1 MPTSSPSHRSL
12 PLALL
17 AALFAL
23 LVLASTAHARELYV
37 GNYEANTVSVLDAAT
52 GAPIGA
58 PIPTG
63 EPSGPFTLAISPDGR
78 RVYTANFDD
87 DSISAIDT
95 QTKALVGA
103 PIPVGEGPIGIAISR
118 DGTVGYVANS
128 DDNTVSVVNL
138 VAGTVVGAPIPVPG
152 VGGRP
157 MNPILTPDGKK
168 LYVPYSGGGGTVVV
182 IDTATHQVIGT
193 PIPTGSDPYMG
204 AVTPDGSRVFVGDV
218 DGAEVY
224 AIDTATDQLIGG
236 PIPVGE
242 GPAGIAISPDGTRA
256 YVAGLSSETIEVL
269 DTQAL
274 VPLGTIKGAGEA
286 EFAALT
292 PDGRRGF
299 VSHYSEGA
307 VQMFDPLG
315 GQVLGAP
322 IATGDGASGLAVVP
336 NQPPVAA
343 PFSAPAKIRPGV
355 AATFDAAGSTDPDG
369 SVAGFAWGFGEG
381 ATAAVPT
388 PQVSHVFARPGLYD
402 VTLTLTDNEGCSTAY
417 VFTGETAYCNG
428 SPVATTALRVS
439 VAFPGVRVK
448 CPKGAKPGGCKIRL
462 QAVAWK
468 GKGKNRRLKAQS
480 AKAGKKL
487 KAGKVWIASLKPKK
501 AARNKL
507 ARAKK
512 ILVRE
517 TRTIDGEKRTRV
529 RKLKV
534 VR

>member
-1 MPTSSPSHRSL
+1 M
-12 PLALL
+12 
-17 AALFAL
+17 L
-23 LVLASTAHARELYV
+23 LVLAPTALARELYV

-52 GAPIGA
+52 GVPIGA

-63 EPSGPFTLAISPDGR
+63 EPSGPFTLAISPDGK
-78 RVYTANFDD
+78 RVYTANFED
-87 DSISAIDT
+87 DSISTIDT
-95 QTKALVGA
+95 QTKTLVGA
-103 PIPVGEGPIGIAISR
+103 PIPVGEGPIGIAISP
-118 DGTVGYVANS
+118 DGTLGYVGNS

-138 VAGTVVGAPIPVPG
+138 VTGTVVGEPILIPG
-152 VGGRP
+152 IGGRP

-168 LYVPYSGGGGTVVV
+168 LYVPYSGGGGTVAV

-193 PIPTGSDPYMG
+193 PIPTGEDPYMG
-204 AVTPDGSRVFVGDV
+204 AVTPDGRRVFVGDV
-218 DGAEVY
+218 GGAEVY

-242 GPAGIAISPDGTRA
+242 SPAGIAISPDGTRA
-256 YVAGLSSETIEVL
+256 YVASLGSETIGVL

-274 VPLGTIKGAGEA
+274 APIGTIKGAGEA

-299 VSHYSEGA
+299 VSHFSEGA

-315 GQVLGAP
+315 AQLLGAP
-322 IATGDGASGLAVVP
+322 IPTGDGASGLAVVP
-336 NQPPVAA
+336 NQPPVAVLSV
-343 PFSAPAKIRPGV
+343 PKNRIRPGV
-355 AATFDAAGSTDPDG
+355 KATFSAGGSIDPDG
-369 SVAGFAWGFGEG
+369 TIAGYGWAFGDDG
-381 ATAAVPT
+381 TATVPT
-388 PQVSHVFARPGLYD
+388 PEAGHVFARPGVYN
-402 VTLTLTDNEGCSTAY
+402 VTVTLTDNEGCSTAY

-428 SPVATTALRVS
+428 SSVAAKTLQVS
-439 VAFPGVRVK
+439 VAFPGVRAK
-448 CPKGAKPGGCKIRL
+448 CPKSAKPGRCTIQL

-468 GKGKNRRLKAQS
+468 GKGKNRRLKPLS

-487 KAGKVWIASLKPKK
+487 KPGKTWIASLKPKK

-507 ARAKK
+507 AKAKK

>member
-1 MPTSSPSHRSL
+1 MPTCSPSHQSL
-12 PLALL
+12 PFALL
-17 AALFAL
+17 AALVAL
-23 LVLASTAHARELYV
+23 CALASTAHARELYV

-63 EPSGPFTLAISPDGR
+63 DPSGPFTLAISPDGR
-78 RVYTANFDD
+78 RVYTANYDAGT
-87 DSISAIDT
+87 ISAIDT
-95 QTKALVGA
+95 QTKALAGA

-118 DGTVGYVANS
+118 DGTLGYVGNS
-128 DDNTVSVVNL
+128 DDGTVSVVNL

-152 VGGRP
+152 SGGRP

-168 LYVPYSGGGGTVVV
+168 LYVPYSGGGEAVTV
-182 IDTATHQVIGT
+182 IDTATRQVIGA
-193 PIPTGSDPYMG
+193 PIPTGNDPYMG
-204 AVTPDGSRVFVGDV
+204 AVTPDGRRVFVGDV
-218 DGAEVY
+218 GGAAVY
-224 AIDTATDQLIGG
+224 VIDTATDQLVGA
-236 PIPVGE
+236 PIPVGDR
-242 GPAGIAISPDGTRA
+242 PAGIAISPDGTRA
-256 YVAGLSSETIEVL
+256 YVASLESETVDVI

-299 VSHYSEGA
+299 VSHFSEGA

-315 GQVLGAP
+315 VQLLGDP
-322 IATGDGASGLAVVP
+322 IPTGDGASGLAAVP

-343 PFSAPAKIRPGV
+343 FSAPVRIRPGV
-355 AATFDAAGSTDPDG
+355 ATTFDAAGSTDPDG
-369 SVAGFAWGFGEG
+369 SVAGFAWGFGDG
-381 ATAAVPT
+381 ATAAVPA
-388 PQVSHVFARPGLYD
+388 PQVSHAFARPGLYD
-402 VTLTLTDNEGCSTAY
+402 VTLTVTDNEGCSAAY
-417 VFTGETAYCNG
+417 VFTGQTAYCNG
-428 SPVATTALRVS
+428 SPVAVKTMQVS

-448 CPKGAKPGGCKIRL
+448 CPKRAKPGGCKVRL

-487 KAGKVWIASLKPKK
+487 KAGSTWIASLKPKK

-517 TRTIDGEKRTRV
+517 TRTIDGKKRTKV